1 METWQFSLFFAA
13 LLVGYVL
20 IHLRIVRFE
29 EHLRGLAVLRS
40 IDERIAVLPSLLPA
54 ADKERLARIEAHLQG
69 LRDAIED
76 LRETSERV
84 GESLGEAIVRIP
96 QPPTQVPAEGA
107 SSPPQPTAADRIRAL
122 VEARLLQLGYGNLRM
137 LTELHEML
145 LDGDVEV
152 QVECERRHMPYK
164 GRVLVRNGA
173 VRDVAM
179 QSAATSF
186 P

>member
-1 METWQFSLFFAA
+1 MHPH
-13 LLVGYVL
+13 
-20 IHLRIVRFE
+20 IH
-29 EHLRGLAVLRS
+29 
-40 IDERIAVLPSLLPA
+40 
-54 ADKERLARIEAHLQG
+54 
-69 LRDAIED
+69 
-76 LRETSERV
+76 
-84 GESLGEAIVRIP
+84 
-96 QPPTQVPAEGA
+96 
-107 SSPPQPTAADRIRAL
+107 ADRIRAL